1 MRPWNGTAR
10 AVEPSGVPSL
20 RAPLHSEGEVEAYPQ
35 PQNRMAQATAQALLD
50 KLAPGGAR
58 DEQKNAAG
66 VLAAIA
72 RSTVSPLTRA
82 FTEPEFMRR
91 LLEYAF
97 GEDASL
103 QARARPRPRPRRGGR
118 ARTRADRI
126 EPARRWQR
134 GAACCPVTW
143 APCSARRRQTGSAPA
158 PRARSCCGGV
168 AR

>member
-1 MRPWNGTAR
+1 M
-10 AVEPSGVPSL
+10 EPC
-20 RAPLHSEGEVEAYPQ
+20 PQ
-35 PQNRMAQATAQALLD
+35 PQNRMAQAMAQALLD

-118 ARTRADRI
+118 ARTRAARA
-126 EPARRWQR
+126 EPARRWRR
-134 GAACCPVTW
+134 GAARRSVTW
-143 APCSARRRQTGSAPA
+143 APCTARRRRTGAAPA
-158 PRARSCCGGV
+158 PRARSCCGRV
-168 AR
+168 AG